1 MKLAESSH
9 DKLQTFFREVLG
21 EENFKL
27 PVVNFYAGGFSR
39 IFTLVL
45 KIHGITFGRRIFI
58 MPDLISTDFE
68 NRRRLPLELA
78 AHEIVHVLQYKKDGF
93 AKFFYKYLSSYWKN
107 LRAEKNWDSVARQQ
121 AYRDIPYEREARKI
135 AAEFVVW
142 NQNNKSI
149 G

>member
-27 PVVNFYAGGFSR
+27 PVVNFYAGRFSR

-107 LRAEKNWDSVARQQ
+107 LRAEKNWDSDARQQ

>member
-27 PVVNFYAGGFSR
+27 PVVNFYAGRFSR
-39 IFTLVL
+39 VFTLVL

-107 LRAEKNWDSVARQQ
+107 LRAEKNWDSDARQQ

>member
-27 PVVNFYAGGFSR
+27 PVVNFYAGRFSR

-107 LRAEKNWDSVARQQ
+107 LRAEKYWDSVARQQ

>member
-27 PVVNFYAGGFSR
+27 PVVNFYAGRFSR

-107 LRAEKNWDSVARQQ
+107 LRAEKNWDSDARQQ

-135 AAEFVVW
+135 AAEFVQW
-142 NQNNKSI
+142 NRNKKST